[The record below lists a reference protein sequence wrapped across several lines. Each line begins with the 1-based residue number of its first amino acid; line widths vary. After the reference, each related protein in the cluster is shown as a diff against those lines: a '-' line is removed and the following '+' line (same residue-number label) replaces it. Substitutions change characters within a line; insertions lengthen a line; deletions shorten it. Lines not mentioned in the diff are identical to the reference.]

1 MSHLSIVPTA
11 EPDDKDPI
19 FATIERHRRAAAI
32 WAAAVHREFELEGK
46 DDALYAEAQR
56 VTEEQATEKGN
67 ACVDLVTTRRPP
79 KALLLSYVITGRTR
93 RSTAGLTGPITWAT
107 ARKNTGRRWHAMRPP
122 RLSGL
127 RSWADH
133 HQRATA
139 NRVRL

>member
-67 ACVDLVTTRRPP
+67 ACVDLVTIHPTTTEGVI
-79 KALLLSYVITGRTR
+79 ALLRYYGQNASLDGGTYWPDYLGDSAEEYGATMARHAAAALERITQLG
-93 RSTAGLTGPITWAT
+93 
-107 ARKNTGRRWHAMRPP
+107 
-122 RLSGL
+122 
-127 RSWADH
+127 
-133 HQRATA
+133 
-139 NRVRL
+139 